1 MSGLI
6 LRDVLLLLVAAAIAA
21 LAFVDLR
28 LHWGSGI
35 LIALAVLGTVAL
47 IIIAWGRWSISGI
60 WVGITIVTGTL
71 CVPLLLV
78 DDYRRNRKQPSYP
91 SDPRLLTTTRIDML
105 GISLASLML
114 LLIMAAVA
122 MESLSSHIGVAI
134 VWDLMLG
141 LVGITFFAAIA
152 RLPTRG
158 RKHDR

>member
-6 LRDVLLLLVAAAIAA
+6 LRDVLLLLVAAAVAA

-28 LHWGSGI
+28 LRWASGI

-71 CVPLLLV
+71 CLPLLLV
-78 DDYRRNRKQPSYP
+78 DDYRRNRKEASYP
-91 SDPRLLTTTRIDML
+91 SNPRLLTTTRIDLL

-114 LLIMAAVA
+114 LLIIAAAA
-122 MESLSSHIGVAI
+122 METLSSHMGVAI

-141 LVGITFFAAIA
+141 IVGITFFVAIA

>member
-6 LRDVLLLLVAAAIAA
+6 LRDVLLLLVAAAVAA

-28 LHWGSGI
+28 LRWASGI

-71 CVPLLLV
+71 CLPLLLV
-78 DDYRRNRKQPSYP
+78 DDYRRNRKEASYP
-91 SDPRLLTTTRIDML
+91 SNPRLLTTTRIDLL

-114 LLIMAAVA
+114 LLIIAAAA
-122 MESLSSHIGVAI
+122 METLGSRIGEAI

-141 LVGITFFAAIA
+141 IVGITVFAAIV
-152 RLPTRG
+152 RLPTRS